1 MPYAALGALA
11 AGAISGISQSIA
23 NSKNVAMQNKW
34 NEKMLDF
41 SKNAQSIAASD
52 RMRAGLSPLDTQA
65 AETPALTSPEYQS
78 LGDFGLNNAV
88 TAMQTSQRLKQ
99 ENVGIMANANLA
111 NSQALKE
118 NAETA
123 NILRQFEDEMAVRSA
138 RRDALEAEY
147 NAIRDKGSLEA
158 KQIKKQ
164 LDVMETSMS
173 RMNVEMDNLRSQT
186 SSNLYNLNWFRSV
199 NLPSSTGF
207 NFSNLYATGIWT
219 GKGLS
224 DSNNSKEE
232 NDYHKIEQ
240 ERAQKYIEEQS
251 RIEYEKWLR
260 DYDAR
265 KKNLDTQVYK
275 GILTRDQ
282 AKEQLGKRLSYS
294 QWKRDYGF

>member
-123 NILRQFEDEMAVRSA
+123 NILRQFEDEMVVRSA

-147 NAIRDKGSLEA
+147 NAIKDKGSLEA
-158 KQIKKQ
+158 QQIRKQ
-164 LDVMETSMS
+164 LEVMSTSMN
-173 RMNVEMDNLRSQT
+173 RMEVEMDNLRSQT

-199 NLPSSTGF
+199 DLPSSTGF

-219 GKGLS
+219 GKGLN

-232 NDYHKIEQ
+232 DEYHKIEQ
-240 ERAQKYIEEQS
+240 ERVQKYIEEQS

-265 KKNLDTQVYK
+265 KKNLDMQVYK
-275 GILTRDQ
+275 GVISRSQ
-282 AKEQLGKRLSYS
+282 AREQLGKRLSYS

>member
-11 AGAISGISQSIA
+11 AGAISGISQSVA

-99 ENVGIMANANLA
+99 ENVGIMANASLA
-111 NSQALKE
+111 NAQALKE

-147 NAIRDKGSLEA
+147 NAITDKGSLEA

-164 LDVMETSMS
+164 LKVMDTSIS
-173 RMNVEMDNLRSQT
+173 RMQTEMDNLRSQT
-186 SSNLYNLNWFRSV
+186 ASNLYNLNWFRSV

-207 NFSNLYATGIWT
+207 NLSNMFATGIWT
-219 GKGLS
+219 GKGLN

-232 NDYHKIEQ
+232 DDFYKVEQ
-240 ERAQKYIEEQS
+240 DRAEKYIEEQS
-251 RIEYEKWLR
+251 RIGYEKWLK